1 MARTRN
7 GVPTETRTDLAFHVF
22 SSEVRPRTGMDS
34 ILGNLGQSMRM
45 YGDDDEGD
53 GWPLEKI
60 PELPSEETTIIP
72 TDTSH
77 HASEEQSFD
86 TGLASRTRGIAV

>member
-1 MARTRN
+1 
-7 GVPTETRTDLAFHVF
+7 
-22 SSEVRPRTGMDS
+22 MDS
-34 ILGNLGQSMRM
+34 ILGNLGQTMRM

-60 PELPSEETTIIP
+60 PESSSEGTTVIP

-77 HASEEQSFD
+77 HASEEHSFD
-86 TGLASRTRGIAV
+86 AELAFRTRGIAF